1 MANSL
6 TESTSRTLHAYLSDI
21 KNTSSEIGK
30 RERFSSLLGT
40 LFPNTREV
48 GIYAKGAET
57 SLRITTPQGTKRGR
71 ADKMYG
77 SAVIEFEKS
86 LKQTLSEAER
96 QLREYVAA
104 IW

>member
-6 TESTSRTLHAYLSDI
+6 TESTSRTLRAYLHDI
-21 KNTSSEIGK
+21 KTTHAEIGK
-30 RERFSSLLGT
+30 RERFGSLLGT

-71 ADKMYG
+71 ADTVYG
-77 SAVIEFEKS
+77 SAVIE
-86 LKQTLSEAER
+86 
-96 QLREYVAA
+96 LRKTSSKH
-104 IW
+104 